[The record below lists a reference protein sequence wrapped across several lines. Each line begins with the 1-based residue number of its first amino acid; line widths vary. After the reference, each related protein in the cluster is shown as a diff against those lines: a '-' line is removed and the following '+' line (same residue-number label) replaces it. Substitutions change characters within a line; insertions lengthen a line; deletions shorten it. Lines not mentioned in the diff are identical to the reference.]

1 MLIST
6 KGRYAIRIMLEFA
19 MRESND
25 RVTLIDVAE
34 KQGISEKYL
43 EGIIASL
50 SKAKLVEGVRGRGGG
65 YRLTRPASEYTIG
78 EILRLTEGP
87 FATVSC
93 LECEVNTCEKKE
105 ECLTLPMWEN
115 LNNMIKEYFDNI
127 TLMDLIERKIE
138 IK

>member
-19 MRESND
+19 MRESDD

-43 EGIIASL
+43 EGIVASL

-78 EILRLTEGP
+78 EILRLTEGS

-93 LECEVNTCEKKE
+93 LECEVNTCEKKDD
-105 ECLTLPMWEN
+105 CLTLPMWEK
-115 LNNMIKEYFDNI
+115 LNNMIKDYFDNI
-127 TLMDLIERKIE
+127 TLMDLIDRKIS
-138 IK
+138 I